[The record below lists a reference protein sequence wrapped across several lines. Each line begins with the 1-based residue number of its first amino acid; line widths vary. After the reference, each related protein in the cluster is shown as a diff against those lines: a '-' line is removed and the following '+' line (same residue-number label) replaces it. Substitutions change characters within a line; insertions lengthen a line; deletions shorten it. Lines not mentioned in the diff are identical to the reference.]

1 MKNIDEAKFDSRRQ
15 KSSMR
20 TLTLEELTLVS
31 GGDDG
36 GSCSAA
42 GDCGDVSGNGDTAG
56 TLGTVTVTDSAA
68 IGTAV
73 GGAGGLAAV
82 LTGSAGALG
91 VGDAIA
97 VGGVLGGAIGIA
109 SALFAAAIAAAI
121 AAIPTN
127 TNIPALGNPMG
138 DPSPGG
144 P

>member
-1 MKNIDEAKFDSRRQ
+1 M
-15 KSSMR
+15 
-20 TLTLEELTLVS
+20 EELMLVS

-42 GDCGDVSGNGDTAG
+42 GDCGDVSGNGDASAG
-56 TLGTVTVTDSAA
+56 TLGTITVTDSAA

-109 SALFAAAIAAAI
+109 SAMIAAAIAAAI

-138 DPSPGG
+138 DPSPAG